1 MRHNECAEMSLP
13 EHRTQKTARVSSPGT
28 RQLLLV
34 LLPVLFGAISAIAL
48 PLAEYRTRIHQ
59 AITELES
66 IKEIRKSESALEH
79 ADRVTRTFNTVL
91 QLMSLEKP
99 VEWGE
104 TRVVVNNSWL
114 ENEFQSFQQVPRTDA
129 RGAEIL
135 SRIIE
140 RLRAL
145 EDRLTELETQNDGIA
160 PTPGK
165 EQDKARLGE
174 ILRRSEFAEKPP
186 PQESIFKRIWN
197 RFVEWVKS
205 LFPGGSGLAAGQT
218 SWLSF
223 IAMILIFGLAAAV
236 LGYAIWKLTP
246 FLQRRRA
253 RLKLDKRE
261 ARIVLGERLAP
272 DQVAADLLAEAEAL
286 ARKGELRAAIRK
298 AYIALLCE
306 LGDRKV
312 LTLAQHK
319 TNRDY
324 LRAMR
329 EQRPLLA
336 EMQKLTNSF
345 EDHWYGSRQTTADD
359 WTTFRSGYE
368 KVLRTE

>member
-1 MRHNECAEMSLP
+1 M
-13 EHRTQKTARVSSPGT
+13 
-28 RQLLLV
+28 LLILC
-34 LLPVLFGAISAIAL
+34 GAISALAM
-48 PLAEYRTRIHQ
+48 PLAEYRSRIQQ
-59 AITELES
+59 AIAELES
-66 IKEIRKSESALEH
+66 LKEVGKYESAQEH
-79 ADRVTRTFNTVL
+79 ADRAMRAFNTVL
-91 QLMSLEKP
+91 QLVPLMKP
-99 VEWGE
+99 VEWGDK
-104 TRVVVNNSWL
+104 RVLVNNSWL
-114 ENEFQSFQQVPRTDA
+114 EDEFQSFQQVPRTDPQS
-129 RGAEIL
+129 AEIL
-135 SRIIE
+135 SRITE

-145 EDRLTELETQNDGIA
+145 EDRLTELESQANGAVATPGKEQEA
-160 PTPGK
+160 VSPGK
-165 EQDKARLGE
+165 EQDKARLEE

-186 PQESIFKRIWN
+186 PQENIFKRIWN
-197 RFVEWVKS
+197 RFVEWLKS
-205 LFPGGSGLAAGQT
+205 LFPGGSGLAAGQM

-223 IAMILIFGLAAAV
+223 IAMILIFALAAGV

-246 FLQRRRA
+246 LFQRRRA
-253 RLKLDKRE
+253 RLKLEKRE

-272 DQVAADLLAEAEAL
+272 DQGAADLLAEAEAL
-286 ARKGELRAAIRK
+286 ARRGELRAAIRK

-345 EDHWYGSRQTTADD
+345 EDHWYGLRQTTADD
-359 WTTFRSGYE
+359 WTNFRSGYE
-368 KVLRTE
+368 KVTRIE